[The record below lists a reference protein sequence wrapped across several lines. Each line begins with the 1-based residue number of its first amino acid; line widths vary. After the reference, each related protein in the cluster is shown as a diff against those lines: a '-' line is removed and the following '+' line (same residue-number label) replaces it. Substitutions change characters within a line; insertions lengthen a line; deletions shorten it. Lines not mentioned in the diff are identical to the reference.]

1 MYSRLQ
7 QALIKLHCTY
17 NVIQGFIRE
26 IPLTSLTSQSSHHIH
41 LTHHQTATALVC
53 HDILCRYSID
63 IFLSI
68 FDLWSHLN
76 YSPSSCDW
84 GLRWSVKTDAGIV
97 TLTTVSVTERCLHT
111 LAPAPQQQL
120 PSPDLAPAPV
130 TTERKPALTLGCSHN
145 HYTTTPLQSHAGITP
160 RREQSTNRLFNKS
173 SYFRVKLKR
182 IKFELYTEP
191 DLDQTWPGPYL
202 TWAWQ

>member
-1 MYSRLQ
+1 MSSN
-7 QALIKLHCTY
+7 ALSEKFLWLHWPHNPHIT
-17 NVIQGFIRE
+17 FIS
-26 IPLTSLTSQSSHHIH
+26 SLHH
-41 LTHHQTATALVC
+41 TATALLC
-53 HDILCRYSID
+53 HDILCRSSID

-68 FDLWSHLN
+68 WYLCTHLN

-145 HYTTTPLQSHAGITP
+145 HYTFNIRKDNLFLINSLYMSSLFIIPLYPIQDCMKWIIF
-160 RREQSTNRLFNKS
+160 NILRL
-173 SYFRVKLKR
+173 
-182 IKFELYTEP
+182 
-191 DLDQTWPGPYL
+191 D
-202 TWAWQ
+202 